1 MPEWASLQ
9 DDLNFQRARDSLH
22 KLIASID
29 LKPVEK
35 AGLERD
41 LSELENFSSKLENE
55 VIQIAAFGR
64 VGTGKSSLLNALVG
78 QPVFETGPIHGVTQ
92 RQQAVEWD
100 IHRDT
105 IPYRGPASDRP
116 SDRINPN
123 NSGTAIVRVTAPH
136 IGGAKLQLLDTPG
149 IDEVDGEARADL
161 ARQVARQAELILF
174 VVAGDI
180 TRVEFDALAALREA
194 SKPILL
200 VFNKVDQFPEADRLT
215 VYNKIRNE
223 RVRELLS
230 PDEVVMAAATPK
242 VAKPVV
248 NRDGSLSA
256 RLVDAPPQVEQLK
269 LKILNVLHREGRSLM
284 ALNTLLFAD
293 EVNEAI
299 VKRKL
304 EIRSELAE
312 RLVWNAARIKAMAVA
327 FNPVTI
333 LDTIGG
339 AVVDVVL
346 ILKLSQLYGIP
357 MTRTGATKLLKTIA
371 LGMGSIGAGEM
382 LATLGLGS
390 LKSFFGGAAP
400 LTGGLSLGAYASVA
414 ATQAAVAGVSSY
426 AIGKAT
432 AYYLAR
438 GASWGPQGPKSTI
451 AQILETVDDESI
463 VARIKGELS
472 SKIQAKPEDT
482 EQDKG

>member
-9 DDLNFQRARDSLH
+9 DDLNFQRAKESLH
-22 KLIASID
+22 KLVASID
-29 LKPVEK
+29 LNAREK

-41 LSELENFSSKLENE
+41 LSELENFASKLEND
-55 VIQIAAFGR
+55 VIHIAAFGR

-78 QPVFETGPIHGVTQ
+78 QRVFQTGPIHGVTQ
-92 RQQAVEWD
+92 RQQAVEWEVN
-100 IHRDT
+100 REP
-105 IPYRGPASDRP
+105 IPSRSPVRP
-116 SDRINPN
+116 
-123 NSGTAIVRVTAPH
+123 NSRSTAIVKVTAPSM
-136 IGGAKLQLLDTPG
+136 GGARLQLLDTPG

-200 VFNKVDQFPEADRLT
+200 VFNKVDQFPEADRRT
-215 VYNKIRNE
+215 VYNKIRSD
-223 RVRELLS
+223 RVKELLS
-230 PDEVVMAAATPK
+230 PDEVVMAASSPR
-242 VAKPVV
+242 VAKPIV
-248 NRDGSLSA
+248 NRDGTLSA
-256 RLVDAPPQVEQLK
+256 KLVDGPPKVEQLK
-269 LKILNVLHREGRSLM
+269 LKILEVLHREGRSLM

-293 EVNEAI
+293 ELNEAI

-304 EIRSELAE
+304 EIRGELADQ
-312 RLVWNAARIKAMAVA
+312 LVWNAARIKAMAVA
-327 FNPVTI
+327 FNPITI

-357 MTRTGATKLLKTIA
+357 MTRTGATKLLQTIA
-371 LGMGSIGAGEM
+371 ISMGSIGAGEM

-390 LKSFFGGAAP
+390 LKTLFGGAAP
-400 LTGGLSLGAYASVA
+400 VTGGLSLGAYASVA

-426 AIGKAT
+426 AIGKAAT
-432 AYYLAR
+432 YYLAR
-438 GASWGPQGPKSTI
+438 GASWGPRGPKSAI
-451 AQILETVDDESI
+451 AQILETVDEKSI
-463 VARIKGELS
+463 VARIKGELKTRLQTDAAES
-472 SKIQAKPEDT
+472 
-482 EQDKG
+482 

>member
-9 DDLNFQRARDSLH
+9 DDLNFQRARESLH

-29 LKPVEK
+29 LNPAEK

-41 LSELENFSSKLENE
+41 LSELETFSSKLENE

-116 SDRINPN
+116 FEQTSNPN
-123 NSGTAIVRVTAPH
+123 HSGAAIVRVTAPH

-223 RVRELLS
+223 RVREILS

-312 RLVWNAARIKAMAVA
+312 KLVWNAARIKAMAVA
-327 FNPVTI
+327 FNPVTV

-472 SKIQAKPEDT
+472 SKIQTKPEGT
-482 EQDKG
+482 E

>member
-29 LKPVEK
+29 LKPAEK

-92 RQQAVEWD
+92 RQQAAEWD

-105 IPYRGPASDRP
+105 IPYRRPASDRP
-116 SDRINPN
+116 IDPN
-123 NSGTAIVRVTAPH
+123 KSGTAIVRVTAPH

-223 RVRELLS
+223 RVREILS
-230 PDEVVMAAATPK
+230 SDEVVMAAATPK

-482 EQDKG
+482 EQNRRES